1 MFKIG
6 KLFHLTHVVDD
17 IDAVDR
23 WYDEVFSVNCFYHGY
38 EDLAGR
44 TASLI
49 ALSDVVMEPMTPSR
63 EQNLRNP
70 SVQKF
75 HQRFGQHF
83 HSIAWYVDDV
93 QSISERLDQNG
104 YRLYNIVGK
113 QVKPPHKATA
123 IWTHPRETPGQLE
136 FALPGDFTPDPR
148 LKPDWSSAFWRDAHP
163 LGIERLSHM
172 TVIVGDLAKAKK
184 LYCEVLDSK
193 LIHEHETSGRKKS
206 AYVVV
211 SEDSILELAQPL
223 SPSTP
228 EGRDLEKNGEG
239 VFAMTFQTRD
249 LGRAEEFLKSK
260 RLSPEAL
267 DAHTIALGTNQAFGM
282 TVGFTD
288 QLTPGDPRSTRSG
301 QN

>member
-1 MFKIG
+1 MFTIG
-6 KLFHLTHVVDD
+6 KVFHLTHVVDD
-17 IDAVDR
+17 IDAVDK
-23 WYDEVFSVNCFYHGY
+23 WYDDVFAVNRFYHGY
-38 EDLAGR
+38 EELAGR

-49 ALSDVVMEPMTPSR
+49 CIGDVVMEPMTPSR
-63 EQNLRNP
+63 EPNLRNP

-104 YRLYNIVGK
+104 YRLFNIVGK
-113 QVKPPHKATA
+113 QVKPPHKAAA
-123 IWTHPRETPGQLE
+123 IWTHPRETFGQIE

-148 LKPDWSSAFWRDAHP
+148 FKPDWSSAFWRDQLP
-163 LGIERLSHM
+163 LEIERLSHL

-184 LYCEVLDSK
+184 LYCDVLNSK
-193 LIHEHETSGRKKS
+193 LIHEDETPGRKKS

-211 SEDSILELAQPL
+211 SEDSIVELAQPL
-223 SPSTP
+223 STSTP

-239 VFAMTFQTRD
+239 LFAMTFQSKD
-249 LGRAEEFLKSK
+249 LGRAQEFLKSK
-260 RLSPEAL
+260 GITPAAEGK
-267 DAHTIALGTNQAFGM
+267 HGITLGADQAFGM

-288 QLTPGDPRSTRSG
+288 QVVTGDPR
-301 QN
+301 

>member
-1 MFKIG
+1 MEAGETKMFKIG
-6 KLFHLTHVVDD
+6 KEFHLTHVVDD
-17 IDAVDR
+17 IDAVDK
-23 WYDEVFSVNCFYHGY
+23 WYDEVFAVNRFYHGY

-49 ALSDVVMEPMTPSR
+49 CIGDVVMEPMTPSR
-63 EQNLRNP
+63 EKNLRNP

-104 YRLYNIVGK
+104 YRLFNIIGK
-113 QVKPPHKATA
+113 QVKPPHKAAA
-123 IWTHPRETPGQLE
+123 IWTHPRETPGQIE

-148 LKPDWSSAFWRDAHP
+148 FKPDWSSAFWRDQHP
-163 LGIERLSHM
+163 LGIEGLAYL

-184 LYCEVLDSK
+184 LYCDVLNSK
-193 LIHEHETSGRKKS
+193 LIHEEQSADKKS

-211 SEDSILELAQPL
+211 SEDSIVELAQPL
-223 SPSTP
+223 SNSTP

-239 VFAMTFQTRD
+239 LFAMTFQSKD
-249 LGRAEEFLKSK
+249 LKRAGEFLRSK
-260 RLSPEAL
+260 HLNPSEGKNSIVIGA
-267 DAHTIALGTNQAFGM
+267 DQAFGM

-288 QLTPGDPRSTRSG
+288 RPVTGDPR
-301 QN
+301 

>member
-1 MFKIG
+1 MFTIG

-17 IDAVDR
+17 IDVVDK
-23 WYDEVFSVNCFYHGY
+23 WYDEVFAVNRFYHGY

-49 ALSDVVMEPMTPSR
+49 CIGDVVMEPMTPSR
-63 EQNLRNP
+63 EPNLRNP

-104 YRLYNIVGK
+104 YRLFNIVGK
-113 QVKPPHKATA
+113 QVKPPHKAAA
-123 IWTHPRETPGQLE
+123 IWTHPRETPGQIE

-148 LKPDWSSAFWRDAHP
+148 CKADWSSAFWRDEHP
-163 LGIERLSHM
+163 LGIERLSHL

-184 LYCEVLDSK
+184 LYCDVLNSK
-193 LIHEHETSGRKKS
+193 LIHEDETPGRKKS

-211 SEDSILELAQPL
+211 SEDSIVELAQPL
-223 SPSTP
+223 STTTP

-239 VFAMTFQTRD
+239 LFAMTFQSKD
-249 LGRAEEFLKSK
+249 LSRAQEFLKSK
-260 RLSPEAL
+260 AITPAVEGK
-267 DAHTIALGTNQAFGM
+267 HGITLGADQAFGM

-288 QLTPGDPRSTRSG
+288 QAVKGDPR
-301 QN
+301 

>member
-17 IDAVDR
+17 IAVTDK
-23 WYDEVFSVNCFYHGY
+23 WYDEIFAVNRFYHGY
-38 EDLAGR
+38 EELAGR

-49 ALSDVVMEPMTPSR
+49 AIGDVVMEPMTPSR
-63 EQNLRNP
+63 EPNLRNP

-104 YRLYNIVGK
+104 YRLFSIVGK
-113 QVKPPHKATA
+113 QIKPPHKASA

-148 LKPDWSSAFWRDAHP
+148 FKSDWSSAYWRDEHP
-163 LGIERLSHM
+163 LGIERLSHL

-184 LYCEVLDSK
+184 LYCGVLDSK
-193 LIHEHETSGRKKS
+193 LIHEEETPGRKKS

-211 SEDSILELAQPL
+211 SEDSIVELAEPL
-223 SPSTP
+223 SKTTA

-239 VFAMTFQTRD
+239 LFAMTFQSKD
-249 LGRAEEFLKSK
+249 LGKAQEFLKSK
-260 RLSPEAL
+260 GVTPAAEGK
-267 DAHTIALGTNQAFGM
+267 HGIAIGADQAFGM

-288 QLTPGDPRSTRSG
+288 RAVPGDPR
-301 QN
+301 